1 MYKLICYFLILMFSI
16 SASGAAVPQFKQMRV
31 IFDGEITDIAAAD
44 LNKDGLDDIVIIDH
58 ENKKIRILMG
68 DSNLKFSKQYVK
80 AYDDLGEYII
90 GIDDFFGKGRMDVAV
105 DSSNYQ
111 TYYVVFPNNGGG
123 KLKKAKSIKVTNG
136 SASEISHASIND
148 FNNDGKIDIVGL
160 VDGSPDFLGVFLNKG
175 RGKFNPVQVKQK
187 DYHSITSGDFDNDG
201 NPDILVGD
209 LYTDDVTFFKGQ
221 GNGTFVEGT
230 TTHIGNIGSHLKSGF
245 LNKDKRLDIVGSG
258 NSAFDSGWS
267 LLGKRNGKFVKKKTL
282 TKYSWLGDGFCLID
296 FTGDKKLDI
305 AEADLGGIILHG
317 GRGTGAFKSLGRIG
331 SNLDFGNNGFLS
343 DSANI
348 AAGDFNGDGKID
360 FAGAHWDGYNGRRP
374 IMTDLIIFQGNKKP
388 VTHTISNLNVTTL
401 SYTFG
406 VITFKGSFNFQ
417 NSGGDL
423 RYAEGAVVTD
433 NAFLEFQVKL
443 DFSWPLNDYIY
454 TYWTTGTYLHMP
466 DQTSGI
472 INFDLSLPTTVF
484 STSSPELTLRNFSV
498 WDYNL
503 VQSNELLETQKTEE
517 EGILVSITHIQ

>member
-1 MYKLICYFLILMFSI
+1 MSKLFHIFLIIVFS
-16 SASGAAVPQFKQMRV
+16 SSTFGAAVPQFKQMRM

-44 LNKDGLDDIVIIDH
+44 LNKDGFDDIVTIDYK
-58 ENKKIRILMG
+58 NKKIRIYMG

-80 AYDDLGEYII
+80 TFEDLGEYII
-90 GIDDFFGKGRMDVAV
+90 GIDDFMGKGKMDVAV
-105 DSSNYQ
+105 DSSDNQ
-111 TYYVVFPNNGGG
+111 TYYVVFPNNGSG
-123 KLKKAKSIKVTNG
+123 KLKKAKSIKLTDG

-148 FNNDGKIDIVGL
+148 FNNDGKPDIVGL

-175 RGKFNPVQVKQK
+175 RGKFTPVQVKQK

-221 GNGTFVEGT
+221 GDGVFVEGT
-230 TTHIGNIGSHLKSGF
+230 KTNIGNLGSHLKSGF
-245 LNKDKRLDIVGSG
+245 LNKDNKLDIVGSG
-258 NSAFDSGWS
+258 NSGFDSGWS
-267 LLGKRNGKFVKKKTL
+267 MLGKRNGKFVKKKSL
-282 TKYSWLGDGFCLID
+282 IKYSWLGDGFCLID

-317 GRGTGAFKSLGRIG
+317 GRGTGAFKNLGRIG
-331 SNLDFGNNGFLS
+331 PNLDFAHNGFLS
-343 DSANI
+343 DAANI
-348 AAGDFNGDGKID
+348 TAGDFNGDGKID
-360 FAGAHWDGYNGRRP
+360 FAGAHWDGYNGRNP
-374 IMTDLIIFQGNKKP
+374 VMTDLILFEGNKKS
-388 VTHTISNLNVTTL
+388 VTFSISDLNVTTL

-454 TYWTTGTYLHMP
+454 TYWTTGTFLHVPGQMN
-466 DQTSGI
+466 GI
-472 INFDLSLPTTVF
+472 INFDLTLPTTVI
-484 STSSPELTLRNFSV
+484 STSSPQLTLQNFSV
-498 WDYNL
+498 IDYNL
-503 VQSNELLETQKTEE
+503 VQSNELLETQGTES
-517 EGILVSITHIQ
+517 EGTMVFINHIQ

>member
-1 MYKLICYFLILMFSI
+1 MSKLFHIFLIIVFSI
-16 SASGAAVPQFKQMRV
+16 STLGAAVLQFKQMRV

-44 LNKDGLDDIVIIDH
+44 LNKDGFDDIVIIDH
-58 ENKKIRILMG
+58 DNKKVQVFMG
-68 DSNLKFSKQYVK
+68 DSNFKFSKQYVK
-80 AYDDLGEYII
+80 AFENLGEYII
-90 GIDDFFGKGRMDVAV
+90 GIDNFMGKGKMDVAV
-105 DSSNYQ
+105 DCTDNQ
-111 TYYVVFPNNGGG
+111 TYFALFPGAGNG
-123 KLKKAKSIKVTNG
+123 KLKKAKLIKAG
-136 SASEISHASIND
+136 SGSSSEISHASVSD
-148 FNNDGKIDIVGL
+148 FNSDGKPDISGL
-160 VDGSPDFLGVFLNKG
+160 VDGSPDFLGAFINRGK
-175 RGKFNPVQVKQK
+175 GKFNSIQVQQK

-221 GNGTFVEGT
+221 GDGVFVEGT
-230 TTHIGNIGSHLKSGF
+230 KTNIGNLGSHLKNGF
-245 LNKDKRLDIVGSG
+245 LNKDNRLDIVGSG
-258 NSAFDSGWS
+258 NAAYDSGWS
-267 LLGKRNGKFVKKKTL
+267 MLGKKNGKFVKKKTL
-282 TKYSWLGDGFCLID
+282 PKWDWLGDGFCLID

-331 SNLDFGNNGFLS
+331 SNLYFGNNGFLS

-348 AAGDFNGDGKID
+348 TAGDFNGDGKID
-360 FAGAHWDGYNGRRP
+360 FAGAHWDGYNGRKP
-374 IMTDLIIFQGNKKP
+374 VMTDLIIFQGNKKP
-388 VTHTISNLNVTTL
+388 VTFSISDLNVTTL

-466 DQTSGI
+466 GQTNGI
-472 INFDLSLPTTVF
+472 INFDLNLPTTVF
-484 STSSPELTLRNFSV
+484 STSSPELTLRNFSIL
-498 WDYNL
+498 DYNL
-503 VQSNELLETQKTEE
+503 VQSNELLETQETEG
-517 EGILVSITHIQ
+517 EGTTVFITHIQ

>member
-1 MYKLICYFLILMFSI
+1 MNKLVCYLLILMFSI
-16 SASGAAVPQFKQMRV
+16 STSGGAVHQFKQMRV
-31 IFDGEITDIAAAD
+31 IFEGEITDIAAAD
-44 LNKDGLDDIVIIDH
+44 LNKDGFDDIVIIDH
-58 ENKKIRILMG
+58 ENKKIRIFMG

-80 AYDDLGEYII
+80 AFDDLGEYIM
-90 GIDDFFGKGRMDVAV
+90 GIDNFMGKGKMDIAV
-105 DSSNYQ
+105 DCSDYQ
-111 TYYVVFPNNGGG
+111 TYFAVFPGAGNG
-123 KLKKAKSIKVTNG
+123 KLKKAKLIKVG
-136 SASEISHASIND
+136 SGSSSEISHASVSD
-148 FNNDGKIDIVGL
+148 FNSDGKPDIAGL
-160 VDGSPDFLGVFLNKG
+160 VDGSPDFLGAFINRG
-175 RGKFNPVQVKQK
+175 RGKFNSIQVQQK
-187 DYHSITSGDFDNDG
+187 DYHSLTSGDFDNDG

-221 GNGTFVEGT
+221 GNGTFVTGT

-245 LNKDKRLDIVGSG
+245 LNKDNKLDIVGSG
-258 NSAFDSGWS
+258 NSGFDSGWS
-267 LLGKRNGKFVKKKTL
+267 MLGKRNGKFVKKKSL
-282 TKYSWLGDGFCLID
+282 IKYSWLGDGFCLID
-296 FTGDKKLDI
+296 FTGDRKLDI

-331 SNLDFGNNGFLS
+331 PNLDFAHNGFLS

-360 FAGAHWDGYNGRRP
+360 FAGAHWDGYNGRNP
-374 IMTDLIIFQGNKKP
+374 AMTDLILFEGNKKP
-388 VTHTISNLNVTTL
+388 VTFSISDLNVTTL

-454 TYWTTGTYLHMP
+454 TYWTTGTFLHIP
-466 DQTSGI
+466 GQTSGI
-472 INFDLSLPTTVF
+472 INFDFNLPTTVF
-484 STSSPELTLRNFSV
+484 STSSPGLTLRNFSV

-503 VQSNELLETQKTEE
+503 VQSNELLETQGKESEE
-517 EGILVSITHIQ
+517 TTVLITHIQ